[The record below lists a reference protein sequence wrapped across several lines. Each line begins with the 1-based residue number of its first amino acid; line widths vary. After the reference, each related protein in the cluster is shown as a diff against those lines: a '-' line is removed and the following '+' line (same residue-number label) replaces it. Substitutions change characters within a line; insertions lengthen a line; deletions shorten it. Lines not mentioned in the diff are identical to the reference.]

1 MAKRVFFSFHYQDVI
16 DFRANVVRQHW
27 VTKDDREEAGY
38 FDASLWESA
47 KRTGEE
53 SLKNLISDGLN
64 GTTVTAVLI
73 GTHTWNRRWVR
84 YEIFKS
90 LKRSNQMFGVHI
102 NGIKGKDGLTKD
114 IGADPF
120 NNLGVLFSND
130 GRSLEPYEWKNN
142 GWVKYDD
149 LSGWTLGEQRSS
161 SDYGQFYRLTKW
173 CPVYKWNADD
183 GFNNFATWV
192 GE

>member
-38 FDASLWESA
+38 FDASLWESS
-47 KRTGEE
+47 KRTGDEG
-53 SLKNLISDGLN
+53 LKRLINDGLD
-64 GTTVTAVLI
+64 GTSCTAVLI
-73 GTHTWNRRWVR
+73 GSQTYARRWVR

-90 LKRSNQMFGVHI
+90 LKRGNRMFGVHI
-102 NGIKGKDGLTKD
+102 NGIKDKNSQTKD
-114 IGADPF
+114 CGPNPF
-120 NNLGVLFSND
+120 EYLAIQ
-130 GRSLEPYEWKNN
+130 Y
-142 GWVKYDD
+142 
-149 LSGWTLGEQRSS
+149 S
-161 SDYGQFYRLTKW
+161 SDGQSLSLFEAKNGQWVSYADLPGWALASACKQSDQGKFYPLSQRKPT
-173 CPVYKWNADD
+173 YKWNADD

>member
-114 IGADPF
+114 IGPDPF

-142 GWVKYDD
+142 NWVKYDD
-149 LSGWTLGEQRSS
+149 LSGWTLGEQRSQ